1 MGRALAKPINS
12 RRDVDVPRRRD
23 EVMGIAALHPSYGL
37 ICSSEPCMSDDDH
50 DPNMYPRSMEIVG
63 RVVLIVVGTI
73 VGTLLLLAQILMLLP
88 SPQP

>member
-1 MGRALAKPINS
+1 
-12 RRDVDVPRRRD
+12 
-23 EVMGIAALHPSYGL
+23 
-37 ICSSEPCMSDDDH
+37 MSDDDH

-88 SPQP
+88 SPHP

>member
-1 MGRALAKPINS
+1 
-12 RRDVDVPRRRD
+12 
-23 EVMGIAALHPSYGL
+23 
-37 ICSSEPCMSDDDH
+37 MSDDDH

-88 SPQP
+88 LPHP